1 MKPFHT
7 ARTPDILRAIR
18 SMHVAVIHPDDDD
31 RAELIAQL
39 TRIGCH
45 VCTFWPHAAELPDNV
60 DLVFLAVRPESLA
73 VELTWCDRRDAP
85 PVIPVVTYENPIII
99 EAVMQIDAHCVILSP
114 VRSFGVLTAIS
125 VTMFQHRNR
134 QQLEKR
140 VKRNDEKASER
151 RQIQRAITILSE
163 SNGISEDKAYEVL
176 RSKSMTDRT
185 PIEQIANAII
195 NASQMLRM

>member
-7 ARTPDILRAIR
+7 ARTPELLREIR
-18 SMHVAVIHPDDDD
+18 SLHAAVIHPDDDD

-39 TRIGCH
+39 SRIGCRT
-45 VCTFWPHAAELPDNV
+45 CTYWPQADDLPASV

-73 VELTWCDRRDAP
+73 VELTWRDRHDAP

-99 EAVMQIDAHCVILSP
+99 EAVMQLGAHCVIPSP

-125 VTMFQHRNR
+125 VTMHQHRHR
-134 QQLEKR
+134 LQLEKR
-140 VKRNDEKASER
+140 VKRSDEKASER
-151 RQIQRAITILSE
+151 RQIQRATAILSE
-163 SNGISEDKAYEVL
+163 SNGISEEKAYELL

-185 PIEQIANAII
+185 PIEQVATAVI
-195 NASQMLRM
+195 NASRLLRL